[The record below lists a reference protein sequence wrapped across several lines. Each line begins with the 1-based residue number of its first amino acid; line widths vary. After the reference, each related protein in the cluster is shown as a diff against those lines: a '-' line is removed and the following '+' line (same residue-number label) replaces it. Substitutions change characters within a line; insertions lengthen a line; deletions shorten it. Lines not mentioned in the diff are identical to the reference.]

1 MAFNNNPPKR
11 LRAESSDSDNEVT
24 PRFDTFFV
32 IESITKDKTFN
43 NISPF
48 RIEKSLYSVI
58 GTANSVEKLRDGKLL
73 VEVNREKQSKNIAKL
88 EFFCDLQV
96 IVYPHKTLNSSK
108 GIIRDRRLHCCPDA
122 ELVDE
127 FKQFG
132 VTHVRRIRAKINGV
146 LSDTNNYVLTFNTPK
161 RPTELKYLRKII
173 PVRPYIPNPLRCYNC
188 QKFGHHENNCKTNHP
203 VCAKCASPTH
213 PTCNCS
219 SPTAKC
225 ANCGASHP
233 SNSSNCPVWKKEKE
247 VTKTKFTRN
256 VSYREARKLVE
267 GFAAAN
273 YSTVVKSALAV
284 TRKDAQTQTVDV
296 STQTETVTV
305 GTPVNA
311 AGGPKPAGTPLAK
324 SGETPQAG
332 VPNKTGLPVPK
343 VGETTSPAK
352 DAGGSKTGK
361 PLHEDSKNKS
371 GNKKDS
377 KVPPVK
383 ETRSANTNTITNTK
397 TSNKFDALRVGLD
410 DDVMDCESD
419 PSHDRHSFSP
429 IRPPP
434 K

>member
-1 MAFNNNPPKR
+1 MAFNNSKR
-11 LRAESSDSDNEVT
+11 LRAASESEDEVT

-32 IESITKDKTFN
+32 IESITKDKNFTN
-43 NISPF
+43 VSPF
-48 RIEKSLYSVI
+48 KIEKCVYSAI

-108 GIIRDRRLHCCPDA
+108 GIIRDRRLFCCSDT
-122 ELVDE
+122 ELIE
-127 FKQFG
+127 ELKPFG
-132 VTHVRRIRAKINGV
+132 VTHVRRIRSKINGV

-161 RPTELKYLRKII
+161 RPTELIYLRKLI

-188 QKFGHHENNCKTNHP
+188 QKFGHHENNCKSSHP
-203 VCAKCASPTH
+203 VCAKCASQTH
-213 PTCNCS
+213 PTCNCTS
-219 SPTAKC
+219 QDAKC

-267 GFAAAN
+267 GFTAAN
-273 YSTVVKSALAV
+273 YSTVVKSALV
-284 TRKDAQTQTVDV
+284 TARKDAQTQTVDV

-305 GTPVNA
+305 GTPVIA

-324 SGETPQAG
+324 SGETATPAG
-332 VPNKTGLPVPK
+332 VPNNTGLPVPK
-343 VGETTSPAK
+343 DGETTSTAS
-352 DAGGSKTGK
+352 DAGGSKPGK
-361 PLHEDSKNKS
+361 PLHKESKNKS
-371 GNKKDS
+371 GNKKKDS

-383 ETRSANTNTITNTK
+383 ETRSAYVK
-397 TSNKFDALRVGLD
+397 TSNKFDVFREGLND
-410 DDVMDCESD
+410 DDEMDFENN
-419 PSHDRHSFSP
+419 PSHGRQSLSP
-429 IRPPP
+429 IRPP